1 MAMATTSQA
10 LRGNDRDTYE
20 KILKRF
26 ARLSKAKQAE
36 LAKVQAEIVS
46 AAIRSAPATRE
57 RIKKKMAD
65 LIRSRIL
72 EKRNFNPDA
81 EE

>member
-1 MAMATTSQA
+1 MTTTSQA
-10 LRGNDRDTYE
+10 LRGNEKDTY
-20 KILKRF
+20 KGILERF
-26 ARLSKAKQAE
+26 ATLSEAKQKE
-36 LAKVQAEIVS
+36 LATVQAKIVS
-46 AAIRSAPATRE
+46 DAIRSAPATRE

-72 EKRNFNPDA
+72 EKRDFNPDA

>member
-1 MAMATTSQA
+1 MTTTSQA
-10 LRGNDRDTYE
+10 LRGNEKDTYD

-26 ARLSKAKQAE
+26 ETLSVAKQKE
-36 LAKVQAEIVS
+36 LVKVQAKIIS
-46 AAIRSAPATRE
+46 DAIKSEPATRE
-57 RIKKKMAD
+57 RIRKKMAD
-65 LIRSRIL
+65 LIRGRIL